1 MMRLALVSA
10 LLLSALAVPT
20 AMAGPKLGGSM
31 PDRPFDNLQMI
42 YNTDPALQC
51 YRTARDG
58 MDLQFGLEHCNTA
71 VIDPMMN
78 YRAETLVNRG
88 IIRYDMGDHRGAL
101 NDFGNA
107 LSYNPTL
114 GDAYL
119 NQGLVLVADKR
130 PQEAMAAINQGIALG
145 ATNLQ
150 VAYYTRGEIADDA
163 GHYAQAYRD
172 YKQAL
177 MIKPDYAPAQR
188 QLARFKVVPKGTP
201 TQ

>member
-1 MMRLALVSA
+1 MKRLVLVSA
-10 LLLSALAVPT
+10 LLFSAFAAPS
-20 AMAGPKLGGSM
+20 AMAGPTLGGSM
-31 PDRPFDNLQMI
+31 PDKPFDNLQMI

-58 MDLQFGLEHCNTA
+58 VDLNFGLEHCNTA

-78 YRAETLVNRG
+78 YRAQTFVNRG
-88 IIRYDMGDHRGAL
+88 IIRFDMGDRKGAL
-101 NDFGNA
+101 NDFSNA
-107 LSYNPTL
+107 LEYNPSL

-119 NQGLVLVADKR
+119 NQALVLVAEKR
-130 PQEAMAAINQGIALG
+130 PAEAMTAINQGIALG

-150 VAYYTRGEIADDA
+150 VAYYTRGEVEDDA

-177 MIKPDYAPAQR
+177 LVKPDYAPAQR
-188 QLARFKVVPKGTP
+188 QLERFKVVPKRTP